1 MRSSIC
7 RTALTFTSPRSNRS
21 SAKRIARC
29 SASCTSTDS
38 SGLASGACAAR
49 AASACFKVSCAL
61 PGNCETCSWNA
72 PAAAKPLCPVPM
84 LPKLVS
90 APRILRSS
98 SSVGSPP
105 PPGAPPARPA
115 TTPETSVAPLLLP
128 VPVHMPVAGVPPPDP
143 PPPAPGPSPP
153 GPQPPGP
160 SPPGPQPPGRPPPP
174 GPPLPG
180 PQPPGPEPPGPPPP
194 GPIPPAPGPFV
205 PVPVPPSPFAPWAAA
220 INSSNLCGLF
230 SHSENL
236 FWSLPSDAAAN
247 CAAMLAS
254 FSRESVATKQ
264 ISLMRIP
271 RAPASADFN
280 CSANSAGLDLPVGNE
295 HTNRPSSSCVTQE
308 KNCTLASPA
317 ADNSCANCF
326 SGGAPSRG
334 TPSSKS
340 WEPVA
345 PKRSPPSDPRGI
357 AVRNSCPATCSN
369 SMVRACPYPY
379 RRANFSKMFRLLT
392 KARPAVVFGSDF
404 IPCRVRPEWDSLSS
418 TVGPGTVPPQW
429 YRGSMCPG
437 CQGV

>member
-29 SASCTSTDS
+29 SANCTRTDS
-38 SGLASGACAAR
+38 SGLAFGACAAR

-61 PGNCETCSWNA
+61 PGNCATCSWNA
-72 PAAAKPLCPVPM
+72 PAAANPPCPAPM

-105 PPGAPPARPA
+105 PPRAPPARPA

-128 VPVHMPVAGVPPPDP
+128 VPVHMPIAGAPPPDP
-143 PPPAPGPSPP
+143 PTPGPLPGPAPPGPPPP
-153 GPQPPGP
+153 GPQPPE
-160 SPPGPQPPGRPPPP
+160 PPGPPLPEPQPLGPPPPGPLPGPAPPGAPPPGPPPLGPPPGPPPP

-180 PQPPGPEPPGPPPP
+180 PQPPPGPSPLGPPLPGPQPPP
-194 GPIPPAPGPFV
+194 GPSPLGPPLPGPQPPGPPPAPGPFV
-205 PVPVPPSPFAPWAAA
+205 PVPGAPSPFAPWAAA

-264 ISLMRIP
+264 TSLIRIP
-271 RAPASADFN
+271 CAPASADFN
-280 CSANSAGLDLPVGNE
+280 CSASSTGLAFPVGNA
-295 HTNRPSSSCVTQE
+295 HTKRPSSSCVTE
-308 KNCTLASPA
+308 GKNCTLASPA
-317 ADNSCANCF
+317 ADNNCANCF
-326 SGGAPSRG
+326 SAGAPSSG

-340 WEPVA
+340 
-345 PKRSPPSDPRGI
+345 
-357 AVRNSCPATCSN
+357 
-369 SMVRACPYPY
+369 
-379 RRANFSKMFRLLT
+379 
-392 KARPAVVFGSDF
+392 
-404 IPCRVRPEWDSLSS
+404 
-418 TVGPGTVPPQW
+418 
-429 YRGSMCPG
+429 
-437 CQGV
+437 

>member
-61 PGNCETCSWNA
+61 PGNCATCSWNA
-72 PAAAKPLCPVPM
+72 PAAASPPCPAPM

-105 PPGAPPARPA
+105 PPGAPLARPA

-128 VPVHMPVAGVPPPDP
+128 VPVHMPIAGAPPPDP
-143 PPPAPGPSPP
+143 PAHSPLLGPAPPDPP
-153 GPQPPGP
+153 T
-160 SPPGPQPPGRPPPP
+160 
-174 GPPLPG
+174 
-180 PQPPGPEPPGPPPP
+180 PGPPPP
-194 GPIPPAPGPFV
+194 GPLPPPGPPPLGPSPPGPHPPDPPPPEPPPLGPQPPSPPPAGPPLPGPVPPAPGPSI
-205 PVPVPPSPFAPWAAA
+205 PVPGAPSPFAPWAAA

-236 FWSLPSDAAAN
+236 SWSLPSDAAAN

-254 FSRESVATKQ
+254 FNRESVATKQ
-264 ISLMRIP
+264 TSLTRIP

-280 CSANSAGLDLPVGNE
+280 CSANSAGLALPVGNE
-295 HTNRPSSSCVTQE
+295 HTNRPSSSCVTHE

-317 ADNSCANCF
+317 ADNNCANCF
-326 SGGAPSRG
+326 SAGAPSSG
-334 TPSSKS
+334 TPSS
-340 WEPVA
+340 
-345 PKRSPPSDPRGI
+345 RS
-357 AVRNSCPATCSN
+357 
-369 SMVRACPYPY
+369 
-379 RRANFSKMFRLLT
+379 
-392 KARPAVVFGSDF
+392 
-404 IPCRVRPEWDSLSS
+404 
-418 TVGPGTVPPQW
+418 
-429 YRGSMCPG
+429 
-437 CQGV
+437 